1 MTADRASAFWITGP
15 GQGEIRTEALA
26 RCGAGEVR
34 VRALYSGISR
44 GTETLVFRGE
54 VPPSEYVRMR
64 SPFQAGEFPA
74 PVKYGYASVGEVE
87 DGPEGFRGR
96 RVFCL
101 HPHQTRYVVPAS
113 AAHAIPDAVPPR
125 RAVLA
130 ANLETA
136 INGLWDADVRVG
148 DRVSVVGAGAL
159 GCLVARLAAQMPGCE
174 VELVDPNPHR
184 AEVAAALGARYAH
197 PDAARGEADL
207 VVHASGTPEG
217 AQLALALA
225 GFEATVVELSW
236 FGERSV
242 PLPLGAAFHA
252 RRLTLRSS
260 QVGTVAA
267 AQRARW
273 SPARRLE
280 LALRLLDDPALDA
293 LITGEDRFADLPR
306 TLARLAAAPGN
317 TICHRI
323 VYE

>member
-34 VRALYSGISR
+34 VRTLYSGISR

-54 VPPSEYVRMR
+54 VPPSEYARMR
-64 SPFQAGEFPA
+64 APFQAGEFPA

-87 DGPEGFRGR
+87 DGPEELRGR

-113 AAHAIPDAVPPR
+113 AVHAIPEAVPPR

-148 DRVSVVGAGAL
+148 DRVSVVGAGTL
-159 GCLVARLAAQMPGCE
+159 GCLVARLAARMPGCE
-174 VELVDPNPHR
+174 VELVDPNPRR
-184 AEVAAALGARYAH
+184 AEVAAALGARYAR
-197 PDAARGEADL
+197 PDAASGEADL

-217 AQLALALA
+217 ARLALALA

-242 PLPLGAAFHA
+242 ALPLGAAFHA

-260 QVGTVAA
+260 QVGAVAA

-280 LALRLLDDPALDA
+280 LALRLLEDPALDA

-306 TLARLAAAPGN
+306 TLARLAAAPGD